1 MTKDEVQSRRGGTD
15 GLFTKP
21 SIIGTICAALRS
33 ICFVHKEK
41 TMKQNVDMLEPLKAS
56 LLTLDWEISPQ
67 TIRKFEE
74 ELEGLKARLAK
85 DPYSKKLIEL
95 SLPICNYLRVRKG
108 SASPASMQFLHAATR
123 TLHYFRQRRQPAV
136 AERKK
141 AIKNL
146 IGKFGDLMADVK
158 KINMVVAK
166 ATPKKKAPA
175 KKPAV
180 RKVRKQSPTVV
191 VLKVIKSHKKGIDIP
206 TLKKIT
212 GLPDN
217 SIRNILYRASKEGKI
232 KRIRRGV
239 YASS

>member
-1 MTKDEVQSRRGGTD
+1 
-15 GLFTKP
+15 
-21 SIIGTICAALRS
+21 
-33 ICFVHKEK
+33 
-41 TMKQNVDMLEPLKAS
+41 MKQKVDVLEPLKAS

-67 TIRKFEE
+67 TIKKFEE
-74 ELEGLKARLAK
+74 ELERLKTKLAK

-95 SLPICNYLRVRKG
+95 SLPICDYLRVRKG
-108 SASPASMQFLHAATR
+108 SASPASMQFLHAAAR
-123 TLHYFRQRRQPAV
+123 TLHHFRQRRQPAV

-146 IGKFGDLMADVK
+146 IGKFGDLMTDVK
-158 KINMVVAK
+158 KVNMAVAK
-166 ATPKKKAPA
+166 AAPQKKSPA

-180 RKVRKQSPTVV
+180 SKIQKESPTVV
-191 VLKVIKSHKKGIDIP
+191 VLKAIKSFKKGIDIP

-232 KRIRRGV
+232 KRVRRGV
-239 YASS
+239 YASA

>member
-1 MTKDEVQSRRGGTD
+1 
-15 GLFTKP
+15 
-21 SIIGTICAALRS
+21 
-33 ICFVHKEK
+33 
-41 TMKQNVDMLEPLKAS
+41 MKQKVDVLEPLKAS

-67 TIRKFEE
+67 TIKKFEE
-74 ELEGLKARLAK
+74 ELERLKTKLAK

-95 SLPICNYLRVRKG
+95 SLPICDYLRVRKG
-108 SASPASMQFLHAATR
+108 SASPASMQFLHAAAR
-123 TLHYFRQRRQPAV
+123 TLHHFRQRRQPAV

-146 IGKFGDLMADVK
+146 IGKFGDLMTDVK
-158 KINMVVAK
+158 KVNMAVAK
-166 ATPKKKAPA
+166 AAPQKKSPA

-180 RKVRKQSPTVV
+180 SKIQKESPTVV
-191 VLKVIKSHKKGIDIP
+191 VLKAIKSYKKGIDIP

-232 KRIRRGV
+232 KRVRRGV
-239 YASS
+239 YASA

>member
-1 MTKDEVQSRRGGTD
+1 
-15 GLFTKP
+15 
-21 SIIGTICAALRS
+21 
-33 ICFVHKEK
+33 
-41 TMKQNVDMLEPLKAS
+41 MKRKVDLLEPLKAS
-56 LLTLDWEISPQ
+56 LLTLDWEISPE

-74 ELEGLKARLAK
+74 ELEGLKAKFAK
-85 DPYSKKLIEL
+85 DPYSKKLIDL

-108 SASPASMQFLHAATR
+108 SASPASMQFLHAAMR
-123 TLHYFRQRRQPAV
+123 TLHHFRQRRQPAV

-146 IGKFGDLMADVK
+146 LGKFGDLMEDVN
-158 KINMVVAK
+158 KINMAVAK
-166 ATPKKKAPA
+166 ATAAPMKKAPA

-180 RKVRKQSPTVV
+180 RKVRTQSPTVV
-191 VLKVIKSHKKGIDIP
+191 VLKAIKSHKKGIDIP
-206 TLKKIT
+206 TLKKLT

-239 YASS
+239 YA

>member
-1 MTKDEVQSRRGGTD
+1 M
-15 GLFTKP
+15 
-21 SIIGTICAALRS
+21 
-33 ICFVHKEK
+33 HKEK
-41 TMKQNVDMLEPLKAS
+41 TMKQKVDMLEPLKAS

-74 ELEGLKARLAK
+74 ELERLKTKLAK
-85 DPYSKKLIEL
+85 DPYSNNLIEL

-158 KINMVVAK
+158 KINMAVAE
-166 ATPKKKAPA
+166 ATAAPKKKAPA

-217 SIRNILYRASKEGKI
+217 SIRNILYRAAKEGKI
-232 KRIRRGV
+232 KRIRRGI
-239 YASS
+239 YASA

>member
-1 MTKDEVQSRRGGTD
+1 
-15 GLFTKP
+15 
-21 SIIGTICAALRS
+21 
-33 ICFVHKEK
+33 
-41 TMKQNVDMLEPLKAS
+41 MKQKVDMLEPLKAS

-67 TIRKFEE
+67 TIKKFEE
-74 ELEGLKARLAK
+74 ELEGLKGKLAK
-85 DPYSKKLIEL
+85 DPFSKKLIEL

-141 AIKNL
+141 AINSL
-146 IGKFGDLMADVK
+146 IGEFGDLMADVNK
-158 KINMVVAK
+158 VNMVVAK
-166 ATPKKKAPA
+166 ATAAPKKKAPA

-180 RKVRKQSPTVV
+180 GKIQKQSPTLV

-217 SIRNILYRASKEGKI
+217 SIRNILYRAGKEGKI

-239 YASS
+239 YASA

>member
-1 MTKDEVQSRRGGTD
+1 
-15 GLFTKP
+15 
-21 SIIGTICAALRS
+21 
-33 ICFVHKEK
+33 
-41 TMKQNVDMLEPLKAS
+41 MKQKVDMLEPLKAS

-74 ELEGLKARLAK
+74 ELERLKTKLAK
-85 DPYSKKLIEL
+85 DPYSSKLIEL

-141 AIKNL
+141 AINSL
-146 IGKFGDLMADVK
+146 IGEFGDLMADVNK
-158 KINMVVAK
+158 VNMVVAK
-166 ATPKKKAPA
+166 ATAAPKKKAPA

-180 RKVRKQSPTVV
+180 GKIQKQSPTLV

-217 SIRNILYRASKEGKI
+217 SIRNILYRAGKEGKI

-239 YASS
+239 YASA

>member
-1 MTKDEVQSRRGGTD
+1 M
-15 GLFTKP
+15 
-21 SIIGTICAALRS
+21 
-33 ICFVHKEK
+33 HKEK
-41 TMKQNVDMLEPLKAS
+41 TMKQKVDVLEPLKAS
-56 LLTLDWEISPQ
+56 LLTLDWEISPG

-74 ELEGLKARLAK
+74 ELERLKTKVAQ

-95 SLPICNYLRVRKG
+95 SLPICNYLRVRKAA
-108 SASPASMQFLHAATR
+108 ASPASMQFLHAATR

-146 IGKFGDLMADVK
+146 IGKFGDLMTDVK
-158 KINMVVAK
+158 KINMEVAK
-166 ATPKKKAPA
+166 ARAALQKKSPA
-175 KKPAV
+175 KKPTAS
-180 RKVRKQSPTVV
+180 KIQQESPTAM
-191 VLKVIKSHKKGIDIP
+191 VLKVIKSYQKGIDIP

-232 KRIRRGV
+232 KRVRRGV
-239 YASS
+239 YASAS

>member
-1 MTKDEVQSRRGGTD
+1 
-15 GLFTKP
+15 
-21 SIIGTICAALRS
+21 
-33 ICFVHKEK
+33 
-41 TMKQNVDMLEPLKAS
+41 MKQKVDVLEPLKAS

-67 TIRKFEE
+67 TIGKFEK
-74 ELEGLKARLAK
+74 ELEGLKVKLAK

-123 TLHYFRQRRQPAV
+123 TLHDFRQRRQPAV

-141 AIKNL
+141 AIRNL
-146 IGKFGDLMADVK
+146 VGKFGDLMADVK
-158 KINMVVAK
+158 KVNMVVAH
-166 ATPKKKAPA
+166 ATAAPKSKVPA

-180 RKVRKQSPTVV
+180 RKIRKQSPTVV
-191 VLKVIKSHKKGIDIP
+191 VLKTIKSHKKGIDIA

-217 SIRNILYRASKEGKI
+217 SIRNILYRAAKEGKI
-232 KRIRRGV
+232 KRVSRGV
-239 YASS
+239 YASA

>member
-1 MTKDEVQSRRGGTD
+1 
-15 GLFTKP
+15 
-21 SIIGTICAALRS
+21 
-33 ICFVHKEK
+33 
-41 TMKQNVDMLEPLKAS
+41 
-56 LLTLDWEISPQ
+56 LTLDWEISPQ

-74 ELEGLKARLAK
+74 ELERLKKKFAK

-141 AIKNL
+141 AIQNL
-146 IGKFGDLMADVK
+146 LGKFGDLMADVK
-158 KINMVVAK
+158 KIDVALAK
-166 ATPKKKAPA
+166 ATAAPKKKALA

-180 RKVRKQSPTVV
+180 HKVGTQSPTVV
-191 VLKVIKSHKKGIDIP
+191 VLKAIKSHKKGIDIP
-206 TLKKIT
+206 TLKKLT

-232 KRIRRGV
+232 KRMRRGV
-239 YASS
+239 YALA

>member
-1 MTKDEVQSRRGGTD
+1 M
-15 GLFTKP
+15 
-21 SIIGTICAALRS
+21 
-33 ICFVHKEK
+33 HKEK
-41 TMKQNVDMLEPLKAS
+41 TMKQKVDVLEPLKAS

-74 ELEGLKARLAK
+74 ELEGLKKKFAK

-123 TLHYFRQRRQPAV
+123 TLHHFRQRRQPAV

-146 IGKFGDLMADVK
+146 LGKFGDLMADVK
-158 KINMVVAK
+158 KINMAVAK
-166 ATPKKKAPA
+166 ATAAPKKKVPV

-180 RKVRKQSPTVV
+180 RKVRTQSPTVV
-191 VLKVIKSHKKGIDIP
+191 VLKTIKSHKKGIDIP
-206 TLKKIT
+206 TLKKLT

-232 KRIRRGV
+232 RRIRRGV
-239 YASS
+239 YASA

>member
-1 MTKDEVQSRRGGTD
+1 
-15 GLFTKP
+15 
-21 SIIGTICAALRS
+21 
-33 ICFVHKEK
+33 
-41 TMKQNVDMLEPLKAS
+41 MKQKVDMLESLKAS

>member
-1 MTKDEVQSRRGGTD
+1 
-15 GLFTKP
+15 
-21 SIIGTICAALRS
+21 
-33 ICFVHKEK
+33 
-41 TMKQNVDMLEPLKAS
+41 MKQKVDVLDPLKAS

-67 TIRKFEE
+67 TIRKFEQ
-74 ELEGLKARLAK
+74 ELEGLKAKLAN
-85 DPYSKKLIEL
+85 DPYSKKLIEWSL
-95 SLPICNYLRVRKG
+95 SICNYLRVRKG

-141 AIKNL
+141 AIKHL
-146 IGKFGDLMADVK
+146 TGKFRDLMADVE
-158 KINMVVAK
+158 KINMALAK
-166 ATPKKKAPA
+166 ATVAPKKKAPG
-175 KKPAV
+175 KRPAV
-180 RKVRKQSPTVV
+180 RKGREQSPSVV
-191 VLKVIKSHKKGIDIP
+191 VLKAMKSHKKGIDIP

-239 YASS
+239 YASA

>member
-1 MTKDEVQSRRGGTD
+1 M
-15 GLFTKP
+15 
-21 SIIGTICAALRS
+21 
-33 ICFVHKEK
+33 HKEK
-41 TMKQNVDMLEPLKAS
+41 TMKQKVDVLEPLKAS

-74 ELEGLKARLAK
+74 ELERLKKKLAK

-141 AIKNL
+141 AIQNL
-146 IGKFGDLMADVK
+146 LGKFGDLMADAK
-158 KINMVVAK
+158 KVDMAVAK
-166 ATPKKKAPA
+166 ATAAPMKKTPA
-175 KKPAV
+175 QKPAV
-180 RKVRKQSPTVV
+180 RKAGTQSPTVV
-191 VLKVIKSHKKGIDIP
+191 VLKAIKSHKKGIDIP
-206 TLKKIT
+206 TLKKLT

-239 YASS
+239 YALA

>member
-1 MTKDEVQSRRGGTD
+1 M
-15 GLFTKP
+15 
-21 SIIGTICAALRS
+21 ICAALGS
-33 ICFVHKEK
+33 ICFAHKEK
-41 TMKQNVDMLEPLKAS
+41 TMKQKVDVLEPLKAS
-56 LLTLDWEISPQ
+56 LLTLDWEISPE
-67 TIRKFEE
+67 TIGKFEK
-74 ELEGLKARLAK
+74 ELQGLKEKLAK
-85 DPYSKKLIEL
+85 DVYSKKLIEL

-141 AIKNL
+141 ALRNL

-166 ATPKKKAPA
+166 ATAAPKKKAPA

-180 RKVRKQSPTVV
+180 RTTRKQSPTVV
-191 VLKVIKSHKKGIDIP
+191 VLKIIKRHKKGIDIP

-217 SIRNILYRASKEGKI
+217 SIRSILYRAGKEGKI
-232 KRIRRGV
+232 KRISRGV
-239 YASS
+239 YASA

>member
-1 MTKDEVQSRRGGTD
+1 
-15 GLFTKP
+15 
-21 SIIGTICAALRS
+21 
-33 ICFVHKEK
+33 
-41 TMKQNVDMLEPLKAS
+41 MKQKVDVLEPLKAS

-67 TIRKFEE
+67 TIGKFEK

-95 SLPICNYLRVRKG
+95 SLPICNYLRARKG

-123 TLHYFRQRRQPAV
+123 TLHTFRQSRQPAV

-146 IGKFGDLMADVK
+146 FGKFGDLMADVK
-158 KINMVVAK
+158 KVDMVVAH
-166 ATPKKKAPA
+166 ATAAPKKKAPA

-180 RKVRKQSPTVV
+180 RKIRKQSPTVV
-191 VLKVIKSHKKGIDIP
+191 VLKTIKSHKKGIHIA
-206 TLKKIT
+206 TLRKIT

-217 SIRNILYRASKEGKI
+217 SIRNILYRAAKEGKI
-232 KRIRRGV
+232 KRISRGV
-239 YASS
+239 YASG

>member
-1 MTKDEVQSRRGGTD
+1 
-15 GLFTKP
+15 
-21 SIIGTICAALRS
+21 
-33 ICFVHKEK
+33 
-41 TMKQNVDMLEPLKAS
+41 MKQKVDVLDPLKAS

-67 TIRKFEE
+67 TIRKFEQ
-74 ELEGLKARLAK
+74 ELEGLKAKLAN

-123 TLHYFRQRRQPAV
+123 TLHYFRQRRQLAV

-141 AIKNL
+141 AIRNL
-146 IGKFGDLMADVK
+146 TGKFRDLMADVE
-158 KINMVVAK
+158 KINVALAK
-166 ATPKKKAPA
+166 ATVAPKKKAPG
-175 KKPAV
+175 KRPSVHKGQE
-180 RKVRKQSPTVV
+180 QSPTVV
-191 VLKVIKSHKKGIDIP
+191 VLNAIKSHKKGIDIP

-239 YASS
+239 YALT

>member
-1 MTKDEVQSRRGGTD
+1 
-15 GLFTKP
+15 
-21 SIIGTICAALRS
+21 
-33 ICFVHKEK
+33 
-41 TMKQNVDMLEPLKAS
+41 MKQKVDMLEPLKAS

-67 TIRKFEE
+67 TIKKFEE
-74 ELEGLKARLAK
+74 ELEGLKGKLAK

-95 SLPICNYLRVRKG
+95 SLPICNYLRIRKG

-123 TLHYFRQRRQPAV
+123 ALHYFRQRRQPAV

-141 AIKNL
+141 AIKSL
-146 IGKFGDLMADVK
+146 IGKFGDLMADVNK
-158 KINMVVAK
+158 VNMVVAK
-166 ATPKKKAPA
+166 ATTAPKKKAPA

-180 RKVRKQSPTVV
+180 RKIQKQSPTVV
-191 VLKVIKSHKKGIDIP
+191 VLKVINSHKKGIDIP

-217 SIRNILYRASKEGKI
+217 SIRNILYRACKEGKI

-239 YASS
+239 YASA